1 MYWLYNTLLILT
13 MPIWF
18 VWMMWR
24 SRKRAEAP
32 NWRERQGSYPFVF
45 AKGRPR
51 IWIHAVSVGEVVAS
65 IPVVERLREL
75 RPDAQLLLTVTTS
88 SGHQTAR
95 DRLLTPGLVDRVAYF
110 PIDVA
115 LFQFAALSTV
125 RPHVVAVMETELWFN
140 FLWASKQVSAFTC
153 LINGRISERSFGRGQ
168 KLAFF
173 YRALF
178 KNLDVAYMQSEA
190 DATRIRSLGAER
202 VEVVGNTKFDEA
214 SAAASSDRSHW
225 RSLLGIAED
234 ELLVVVGSTRGEE
247 EAGFVARA
255 LQAVTTESKWRIV
268 HAPRHLELADYVET
282 CYQGPVARRSR
293 GDHAQVMILDTY
305 GELGAVY
312 AAADIAIVGGGFEK
326 HGGQNLIQPLAAGI
340 PVLHGPYMTN
350 FRSVADQAVEAGA
363 SKVCR
368 TEQELTE
375 AVTQLLNDAGAR
387 STIGAIAEALVQTN
401 LGASETYAKKILA
414 ALPEKL

>member
-51 IWIHAVSVGEVVAS
+51 VWIHAVSVGEVVAAV
-65 IPVVERLREL
+65 PVVERLREL
-75 RPDAQLLLTVTTS
+75 QPDIQLLLTVTTS

-140 FLWASKQVSAFTC
+140 FLWASKQVGAFTC

-168 KLAFF
+168 KLACF

-178 KNLDVAYMQSEA
+178 KNLDMAYMQSEA

-214 SAAASSDRSHW
+214 SAAAASDRSQW
-225 RSLLGIAED
+225 RELLGVAED

-247 EAGFVARA
+247 EAWFVARA
-255 LQAVTTESKWRIV
+255 LQAVSTEAKWRIV
-268 HAPRHLELADYVET
+268 HAPRHLELADFVES

-293 GDHAQVMILDTY
+293 GDHAPVMILDTY

-340 PVLHGPYMTN
+340 PVLHGPHMTN

-368 TEQELTE
+368 TEQELTQ
-375 AVTQLLNDAGAR
+375 AVTQLLTDANAR
-387 STIGAIAEALVQTN
+387 VTMGTIAKNLVQSNIGASNA
-401 LGASETYAKKILA
+401 YAQKILA